1 MSIVF
6 GIHAVEEA
14 LAVGRP
20 AERLLVAK
28 GRRGGAIDKLVQAAR
43 AANVPVRFVSRA
55 EVDRAAG
62 QGTHQGVVLIA
73 GAKRYATLEEA
84 IEAAASPGLLVVL
97 DGVQDPHNLGAVLRS
112 AAAAGADGV
121 IVPERRAAGITPA
134 TEKAAVGAV
143 EHVAVAR
150 VTNVSRALDDLK
162 AAGYWLVGFDSSAEG
177 TYHEIDLTG
186 PVALV
191 LGGEEKGLREQVRKH
206 CDFVVSIPVVGGVE
220 SLNVSVAAG
229 IALYEARRQR
239 DAKK

>member
-1 MSIVF
+1 MAVVF

-14 LAVGRP
+14 LAAGRP

-28 GRRGGAIDKLVQAAR
+28 GRRGTAIEKLVQAAR
-43 AANVPVRFVSRA
+43 AADVPVRFVSRA

-73 GAKRYATLEEA
+73 GAKRYSSLEDV
-84 IEAAASPGLLVVL
+84 IKAAASPGLLVVL
-97 DGVQDPHNLGAVLRS
+97 DGVQDPRNLGAVLRS

-134 TEKAAVGAV
+134 AEKAAAGAV

-150 VTNVSRALDDLK
+150 VTNITRALDDLK
-162 AAGYWLVGFDSSAEG
+162 DAGYWMVGLDSSAEKA
-177 TYHEIDLTG
+177 YHAIDLTG

-191 LGGEEKGLREQVRKH
+191 LGGEEKGLREQVRKR
-206 CDFVVSIPVVGGVE
+206 CDFLVSIPVAGGVE

-229 IALYEARRQR
+229 IALYEVRRQR
-239 DAKK
+239 DAQ